1 MFLARKITR
10 AKWDTG
16 QELSAGEISADAVTS
31 DLRTKENTL
40 SFWRCRTE
48 TNGDVEDAVLAIAA
62 AGDRLDRLDVV
73 WLSYDELQADGQTFK
88 NTDGRT
94 PVRELADR
102 HVDVCKLDY
111 TRLGKVAR
119 RVVAAIEDKRCRRFT
134 KAGVKKLLSAA
145 VGHGR
150 INLDDLS
157 NGLRAEMAG

>member
-1 MFLARKITR
+1 M
-10 AKWDTG
+10 
-16 QELSAGEISADAVTS
+16 SAGEISADAVTS

-73 WLSYDELQADGQTFK
+73 WLSYDELQADGQTFR

>member
-16 QELSAGEISADAVTS
+16 QELSVGEISADAVTS

-48 TNGDVEDAVLAIAA
+48 TNGDVEEAVLAIAA

-73 WLSYDELQADGQTFK
+73 WLAYDELQADGQTFR

-102 HVDVCKLDY
+102 HVDVRKLDY

-119 RVVAAIEDKRCRRFT
+119 RVVAAIEDKRYRRFT

-157 NGLRAEMAG
+157 DGLRAEMAG

>member
-40 SFWRCRTE
+40 SFWNCRTE

-73 WLSYDELQADGQTFK
+73 WLAYDELQADGQTFR
-88 NTDGRT
+88 NTGGRT

-119 RVVAAIEDKRCRRFT
+119 RVVAAIEDKRYRR
-134 KAGVKKLLSAA
+134 APVAWIRGS
-145 VGHGR
+145 
-150 INLDDLS
+150 
-157 NGLRAEMAG
+157 